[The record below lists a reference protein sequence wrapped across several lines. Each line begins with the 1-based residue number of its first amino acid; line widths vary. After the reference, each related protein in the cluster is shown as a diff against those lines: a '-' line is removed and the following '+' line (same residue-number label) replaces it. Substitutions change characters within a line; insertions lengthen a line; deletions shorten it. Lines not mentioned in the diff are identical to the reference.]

1 MGGIRY
7 EKNKKDR
14 RTMDGLKYD
23 IFMDMECIL
32 LCDALNEL
40 PDVETFES
48 CCGHFENPYQIW
60 FKTKNPYSVAVIA
73 RAIDRRYS
81 GIQMDWMLNAE
92 TLDSKSDPQYCYNLH
107 SVRPYADY
115 NEMMDDVRKLAENIE
130 YWKSPNFYKYFKF
143 NQ

>member
-1 MGGIRY
+1 
-7 EKNKKDR
+7 
-14 RTMDGLKYD
+14 MDGLKYD
-23 IFMDMECIL
+23 IYMDRECVA
-32 LCDALNEL
+32 LCDAINEL
-40 PDVETFES
+40 PDTATFES
-48 CCGHFENPYQIW
+48 CCGHFERPYQIW

-92 TLDSKSDPQYCYNLH
+92 TVDSDSDPQYCYNLH

-115 NEMMDDVRKLAENIE
+115 NEMMDDVRKLVENIE
-130 YWKSPNFYKYFKF
+130 YWKSPNFYKHFKF